1 MIFWTKSAKKRVFRS
16 KTEKVNITIEFCI
29 FRLVL
34 VRNSSL
40 NWQFWNFCPKRVF
53 SVENKKNRTCACVHG
68 RYLLY
73 LTFPHGDRQT
83 QRYFNVSFPSSCRDN
98 VRMRPRKIIRREVM
112 FPLKKM
118 KIFKME
124 KKNEEEKNDLFLLIM
139 QLIFPAQKLQS

>member
-73 LTFPHGDRQT
+73 LTFPYGAVKHNDILMSLFLVVAET
-83 QRYFNVSFPSSCRDN
+83 ICEWDLA
-98 VRMRPRKIIRREVM
+98 RKIIRSEVM
-112 FPLKKM
+112 FPLKKL

-124 KKNEEEKNDLFLLIM
+124 KKNEEEENDLFLLI
-139 QLIFPAQKLQS
+139 I